1 MGKRSQYEYMLDTNC
16 IRFIGKHNGGEYGY
30 VEVIQHPFPVRSP
43 VGELIG
49 TVKSLG
55 DALPLILEHNE
66 KLYSKH
72 RRRELD
78 REKAA
83 LKPGSDYLQACI
95 DSLMAEAGPQTSS
108 VRFSHRSRA
117 LS

>member
-55 DALPLILEHNE
+55 DTLPLILEHNE
-66 KLYSKH
+66 KLYSEH

-83 LKPGSDYLQACI
+83 LKPDRIICRL
-95 DSLMAEAGPQTSS
+95 
-108 VRFSHRSRA
+108 A
-117 LS
+117 LIV